1 MSSSI
6 PKLETFQIKLHSTG
20 VAEIIF
26 NRPHIYN
33 ALSRQVNSEWL
44 EAINWAAACDDVK
57 VAMLIGRG
65 KYYTSGKQLS
75 PSPMPAGATLEERI
89 AINKES
95 SSQTRALVAAMVNF
109 PKLLIAAI
117 NGHAIGF
124 GVTTM
129 ALCDVIYSVPHATF
143 KTPFMKLG
151 FCAEGCSSVLLP
163 RIMGP
168 SRANEML
175 LMGREFT
182 AEELEQCGLIS
193 RVLPEEG
200 FHEHVLKL
208 ATEAAQ
214 FSMGALTTTK
224 KLVRDVDREVLLKA
238 NDDEFDRLAERVSSP
253 ESVEAIRKFVED
265 NEKKK
270 ALKKQKQQATSK
282 L

>member
-175 LMGREFT
+175 L
-182 AEELEQCGLIS
+182 
-193 RVLPEEG
+193 
-200 FHEHVLKL
+200 
-208 ATEAAQ
+208 
-214 FSMGALTTTK
+214 
-224 KLVRDVDREVLLKA
+224 
-238 NDDEFDRLAERVSSP
+238 
-253 ESVEAIRKFVED
+253 
-265 NEKKK
+265 
-270 ALKKQKQQATSK
+270 
-282 L
+282 